1 MAVIKPIV
9 MAGGSGTRLWP
20 LSKSEQPKQ
29 YQPLLSHRTMLEET
43 LARVSGASFAE
54 PAVIG
59 GLRHRSVIEAQLPS
73 GQILL
78 EPFGRDT
85 GPAAISAALL
95 AAETDPEALVLLLP
109 ADHHIADVE
118 AFRAAIE
125 RGVAAAEQ
133 GYLVTLGITP
143 DAPETGF
150 GYIRRG
156 APLTE
161 GSFKVEAFVEKP
173 QKEVAEQYLASGDYA
188 WNAGIFLFRPSDLI
202 AEAKTHAGEMFAQ
215 TKVAFESMTQDGR
228 VRTFQE
234 GSFGAIK
241 GKSVDYAIMEQT
253 EKAAVVS
260 PVVIGWND
268 IGSWTAVKQ
277 FSTEMVPKNAIAI
290 DCPGTLIKT
299 SDDAPFVGAVGLEGY
314 VVVATKESVLII
326 PDDRTQDVK
335 KIVEELKARDRK
347 DQL

>member
-1 MAVIKPIV
+1 MSIIKPIV

-20 LSKSEQPKQ
+20 LSKSQQPKQ
-29 YQPLLSHRTMLEET
+29 YQALISEQTMLQET
-43 LARVSGASFAE
+43 LARVSGHSFAE

-59 GLRHRSVIEAQLPS
+59 GLRHRTVIEDQLPH
-73 GQILL
+73 GVILL

-85 GPAAISAALL
+85 APAAISAALL
-95 AAETDPEALVLLLP
+95 ASETDPDALVLLLP
-109 ADHHIADVE
+109 ADHHIEDAA
-118 AFRAAIE
+118 AFRDAVH
-125 RGVAAAEQ
+125 RGVAAAEK

-156 APLTE
+156 AALTDGTFE
-161 GSFKVEAFVEKP
+161 VEAFVEKP
-173 QKEVAEQYLASGDYA
+173 KRAVAEQYLASGDYA
-188 WNAGIFLFRPSDLI
+188 WNAGIFLFRPADLL
-202 AEAKTHAGEMFAQ
+202 AEAATHAGEMLAQ
-215 TKVAFESMTQDGR
+215 TQAAFDAMSKEGR

-234 GSFGAIK
+234 DSFGAIA

-253 EKAAVVS
+253 AKAAVVS

-268 IGSWTAVKQ
+268 IGSWAAVKQ
-277 FSTEMVPKNAIAI
+277 FSSQLVADNAVAI

-299 SDDAPFVGAVGLEGY
+299 TDDGPFVGAVGLEGY

-326 PDDRTQDVK
+326 PEDRAQDVK
-335 KIVEELKARDRK
+335 SIVEKLKDRDRK